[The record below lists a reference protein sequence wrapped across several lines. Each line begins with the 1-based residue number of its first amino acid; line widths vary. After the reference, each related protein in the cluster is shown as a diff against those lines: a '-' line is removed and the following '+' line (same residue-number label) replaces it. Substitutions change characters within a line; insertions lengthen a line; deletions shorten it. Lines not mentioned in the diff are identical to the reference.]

1 MCGCVCATDVT
12 PDFPRGARHDQYTYG
27 RAPWFYDRYHRAS
40 AIGKAMH
47 PMHWTSEVSATRKF
61 SHGFVAAN
69 GDALGT
75 VPMTVELPA
84 GETYTDL
91 ATGAVVKGRIS
102 VSARNATVLLLQ
114 SLNTPRVAKTD
125 DASAA
130 ARVNLLPRCLV
141 LLGLMAVS
149 PASWSHPGWWAK
161 QGCPRAYSPDRNHVL
176 CIQALPPALRSYQM
190 NRSTIAYF
198 IGNASGTNSAAEIQA
213 EARFGYMGVGWQL
226 DGIPR
231 HWKQGLEVVELA
243 AARQLKARQPGMRVL
258 VSRQTEVGT
267 VMWNSVAA
275 LRAADPK
282 NKRGFW
288 TSCRGKPCAVKWE
301 TDSSFFFNWNS
312 AALRDWWVYEYI
324 GAALNESLVDG
335 VYLDCACRA
344 PEGDHLNQ
352 GQFQANAQLAV
363 NRAIALATSRG
374 KTILT
379 CACM

>member
-1 MCGCVCATDVT
+1 VALGQRSAVGRQPAA
-12 PDFPRGARHDQYTYG
+12 RGQSVL
-27 RAPWFYDRYHRAS
+27 PIVESINAS
-40 AIGKAMH
+40 AV
-47 PMHWTSEVSATRKF
+47 PQSS
-61 SHGFVAAN
+61 VAQ
-69 GDALGT
+69 GEYDALS
-75 VPMTVELPA
+75 EA
-84 GETYTDL
+84 YWIWYL
-91 ATGAVVKGRIS
+91 AS
-102 VSARNATVLLLQ
+102 YLL
-114 SLNTPRVAKTD
+114 A
-125 DASAA
+125 
-130 ARVNLLPRCLV
+130 
-141 LLGLMAVS
+141 M
-149 PASWSHPGWWAK
+149 
-161 QGCPRAYSPDRNHVL
+161 
-176 CIQALPPALRSYQM
+176 
-190 NRSTIAYF
+190 
-198 IGNASGTNSAAEIQA
+198 
-213 EARFGYMGVGWQL
+213 

-312 AALRDWWVYEYI
+312 AALRDWWVYRYI